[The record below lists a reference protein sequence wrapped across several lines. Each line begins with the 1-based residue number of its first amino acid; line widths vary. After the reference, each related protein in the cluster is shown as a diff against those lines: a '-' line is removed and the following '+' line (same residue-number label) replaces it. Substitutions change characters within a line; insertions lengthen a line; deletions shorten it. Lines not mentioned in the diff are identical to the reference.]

1 MARIWSGKRNR
12 AIEAHERAET
22 ARWLQ
27 DVIAEVEATDAV
39 AEPPL
44 DGVVIA
50 RHAGALEVA

>member
-27 DVIAEVEATDAV
+27 DVIAEVEATDEV
-39 AEPPL
+39 AGPPL
-44 DGVVIA
+44 DAGVTA
-50 RHAGALEVA
+50 AHAGALEVA